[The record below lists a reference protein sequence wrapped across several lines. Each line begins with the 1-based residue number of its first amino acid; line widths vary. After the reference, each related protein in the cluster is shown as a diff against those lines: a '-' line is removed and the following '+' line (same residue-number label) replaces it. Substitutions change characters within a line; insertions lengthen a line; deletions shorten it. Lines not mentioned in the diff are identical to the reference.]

1 MHIRDEAHRF
11 AITAHRKKR
20 DKRRSSSVLEVI
32 PGLGEKR
39 RRDLLNYFGGMQQ
52 LLGASQQ
59 ELAGVQG
66 IGPILAKTVYKVLHE

>member
-39 RRDLLNYFGGMQQ
+39 RRDLLNHFGGMQQ

-59 ELAGVQG
+59 ELAGVNG
-66 IGPILAKTVYKVLHE
+66 IGPVLAKTIYKVLHE

>member
-1 MHIRDEAHRF
+1 M
-11 AITAHRKKR
+11 
-20 DKRRSSSVLEVI
+20 LEVI

-39 RRDLLNYFGGMQQ
+39 RRDLLNHFGGMQQ

-66 IGPILAKTVYKVLHE
+66 IGPVLAKTVYKVLHE

>member
-39 RRDLLNYFGGMQQ
+39 RRDLLNHFGGMQQ

-66 IGPILAKTVYKVLHE
+66 IGPVLAKTIYKVLHE

>member
-39 RRDLLNYFGGMQQ
+39 RRDLLNHFGGLQQ

-66 IGPILAKTVYKVLHE
+66 IGPVLAKTVYKVLHE

>member
-1 MHIRDEAHRF
+1 MRLPL
-11 AITAHRKKR
+11 TVKKR

-39 RRDLLNYFGGMQQ
+39 RRDLLNHFGGMQQ

-66 IGPILAKTVYKVLHE
+66 IGPVLAKTVYKVLHE

>member
-1 MHIRDEAHRF
+1 MHIRDDEQRF
-11 AITAHRKKR
+11 AIAAHRKQR

-39 RRDLLNYFGGMQQ
+39 RRDLLNHFGVLQQ

-59 ELAGVQG
+59 ELAGVTG
-66 IGPILAKTVYKVLHE
+66 IGPVLAKTVYKVLHE

>member
-39 RRDLLNYFGGMQQ
+39 RRDLLNHFGGMQQ

-66 IGPILAKTVYKVLHE
+66 IGPVLAKTVYKVLHE